1 MCMPGLCPNV
11 MRRIYCYYCNTSE
24 DCGMYIQDR
33 FLSSVGGKGKVQRC
47 CDGIL
52 VSAGGRK
59 RISLC
64 HSSMLSLYPAGPL
77 ASLII
82 VQLLVPMGYSH
93 MSCDSEKNNLL
104 NVLII
109 KKSR

>member
-1 MCMPGLCPNV
+1 
-11 MRRIYCYYCNTSE
+11 
-24 DCGMYIQDR
+24 MYIQGR
-33 FLSSVGGKGKVQRC
+33 FLSSVGGKGKVQRW

-64 HSSMLSLYPAGPL
+64 HSSMLSPYTAGPL
-77 ASLII
+77 ASLYNIK
-82 VQLLVPMGYSH
+82 LLLPMGYSH
-93 MSCDSEKNNLL
+93 MSSDSEKNNLL

-109 KKSR
+109 IIRHCKEKSV